1 MKDNNN
7 NITSN
12 DNDVNVSYA
21 FVLTDKDGKR
31 VQISNT
37 LTFKSLLEPGMLND
51 GYKIIDESVK
61 SIGYDY
67 FMRLV
72 RKYIN
77 QKVEDVY
84 KNNFINES
92 QVYSGDDKVLV
103 TTDGVNE
110 IIGNN
115 FDEDSID
122 EEEDLNTKKE
132 SSNDNHPLDSIEIE
146 K

>member
-132 SSNDNHPLDSIEIE
+132 SSNDNHPLDSMEIE